1 MVNHSPIALM
11 AEQDFSKPLWSPM
24 FPFSWSTNERIVFY
38 LFCFLFSLISEPIV
52 ITLCW
57 FEIFAMNYIYK
68 LIQAQRT
75 DSKKMDAVVQTQRL
89 REFSQVS
96 LQLNKMLFCMHM
108 LLLHTQETVVFIGL
122 KLA

>member
-1 MVNHSPIALM
+1 
-11 AEQDFSKPLWSPM
+11 
-24 FPFSWSTNERIVFY
+24 
-38 LFCFLFSLISEPIV
+38 
-52 ITLCW
+52 
-57 FEIFAMNYIYK
+57 MNYIYK

-108 LLLHTQETVVFIGL
+108 LLFHTQETVVFIGL